1 MKSAGLLHRG
11 LSVFILS
18 WGVIACTE
26 KQKTETATPRTTEEL
41 VKSKGEPQFK
51 DKLTTGLQRE
61 VWTYPD
67 QKSFQIENQ
76 KITYTT
82 RPPTANESSLQ
93 YWVQRWDG
101 QDVLTQEVRQADLHV
116 QPVLQFRS
124 LQSNEEILY
133 DSKIDKVTDVVTY
146 EK

>member
-1 MKSAGLLHRG
+1 MSLSSRG
-11 LSVFILS
+11 LFVLVLS
-18 WGVIACTE
+18 WTVLSCTE
-26 KQKTETATPRTTEEL
+26 KQKTEAPPPRTTEEL

-61 VWTYPD
+61 VWTYTD
-67 QKSFQIENQ
+67 QRSFQIENQ
-76 KITYTT
+76 KVTYTT
-82 RPPTANESSLQ
+82 RPPSANESSLQ

-101 QDVLTQEVRQADLHV
+101 QDVLTQELRQTDSHL
-116 QPVLQFRS
+116 QPLLQFRN

-133 DSKIDKVTDVVTY
+133 DSKTDKVTDVVTY